1 VALAAPEKVLG
12 AETEAPELESLPEGE
27 AKRVQSEAVE
37 PLLFATVM
45 LRLLDAVWAVASVT
59 WTVKGKEPAEVGVP
73 EMLPEEL
80 SARPLGR
87 EPLPSDQL
95 YGVVPPAAVSVAL
108 KAADTVAP
116 GSCVVVICRVGE
128 AALTVRV
135 AALLVTLPLALLT
148 TTVKREPLSEAVVAG
163 VV

>member
-1 VALAAPEKVLG
+1 MVLWAPVVLPATPPVALDAAPV
-12 AETEAPELESLPEGE
+12 ELVSGG
-27 AKRVQSEAVE
+27 V
-37 PLLFATVM
+37 F
-45 LRLLDAVWAVASVT
+45 VW
-59 WTVKGKEPAEVGVP
+59 ELP